1 MMTPLEDMEDAAKDE
16 FVSGL
21 IELAQADG
29 SYEDDEER
37 IISWVRNRWGMEGG
51 VLTLDVNIDVKGDS
65 TED

>member
-29 SYEDDEER
+29 SYEEDEEG

>member
-37 IISWVRNRWGMEGG
+37 IISWVCNKWGKEVVWDLG
-51 VLTLDVNIDVKGDS
+51 VNIDVKGDS